1 MRTFLEKKS
10 RYVNRE
16 FQESR
21 KFNYNYGVLK
31 TFEHSALGS
40 LGLNKVLL
48 VLKEVGKNYDINKP
62 KINIIIDNFENDKSV
77 KNIYDF
83 VEKLL
88 KNNISYS
95 DEKDEK
101 KEYNLFLLL

>member
-1 MRTFLEKKS
+1 MNFDIIQKAVPEECMRAFLEKKS
-10 RYVNRE
+10 RYVNRA
-16 FQESR
+16 FQETQ

-31 TFEHSALGS
+31 TFEHSSIGS

-62 KINIIIDNFENDKSV
+62 KIIIIDNFENDKSV

-88 KNNISYS
+88 KNNIS
-95 DEKDEK
+95 KR
-101 KEYNLFLLL
+101 